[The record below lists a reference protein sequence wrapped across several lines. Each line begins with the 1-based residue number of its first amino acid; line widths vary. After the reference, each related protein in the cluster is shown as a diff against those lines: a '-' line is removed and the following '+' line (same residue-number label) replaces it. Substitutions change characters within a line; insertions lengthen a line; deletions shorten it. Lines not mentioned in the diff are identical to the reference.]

1 MNASKRL
8 RCPIVFN
15 KPRREA
21 RWRSLSVRRIAFVGF
36 EVFAQTGDFLSE
48 HSYLK
53 IGLSYASL

>member
-21 RWRSLSVRRIAFVGF
+21 RWRSLSVRRIAVVGF
-36 EVFAQTGDFLSE
+36 EVFAQTVDSLSE
-48 HSYLK
+48 Q
-53 IGLSYASL
+53 AT